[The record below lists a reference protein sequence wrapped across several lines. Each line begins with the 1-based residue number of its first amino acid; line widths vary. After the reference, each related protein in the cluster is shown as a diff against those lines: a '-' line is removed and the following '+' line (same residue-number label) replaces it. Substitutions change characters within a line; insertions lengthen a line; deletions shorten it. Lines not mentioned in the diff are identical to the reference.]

1 MTWEK
6 NFCIV
11 PTSNLSNLIDILI
24 KPLVT
29 FVRSNLRGS
38 TEFIN
43 KLPHNVPSKT
53 ILTSF
58 DITSLF
64 TNIPHDVRIKAIE
77 YWLTSYPEN
86 IPRRF
91 PGEFV
96 IKGIN
101 PILNNNTF
109 VFNDTTF
116 LQRKGTA
123 MRTKMA
129 PSYVTVV
136 LEYLEENMYDQA
148 KGLFGDVIG
157 SYIKENWFR
166 YLDDCFINWIFGE
179 DDLRQLHTLLNSVDL
194 NIQFTIEQLKNN
206 YKTVQNS

>member
-1 MTWEK
+1 
-6 NFCIV
+6 
-11 PTSNLSNLIDILI
+11 
-24 KPLVT
+24 
-29 FVRSNLRGS
+29 
-38 TEFIN
+38 
-43 KLPHNVPSKT
+43 
-53 ILTSF
+53 
-58 DITSLF
+58 
-64 TNIPHDVRIKAIE
+64 
-77 YWLTSYPEN
+77 
-86 IPRRF
+86 
-91 PGEFV
+91 
-96 IKGIN
+96 
-101 PILNNNTF
+101 
-109 VFNDTTF
+109 
-116 LQRKGTA
+116 

-179 DDLRQLHTLLNSVDL
+179 DDLQQLHTLLNSVDL